1 LAGGEETKESL
12 WMGDKGLPILLLI
25 FGIVALDQFTK
36 YCIQQTMTVNMS
48 IPVIDSV
55 FHLTYILNPGAAFG
69 ILENQRWFFL
79 STAALLFFA
88 AAVFWRR
95 LAEETLPAR
104 LGVGML
110 LGGAIG
116 NVIDRARS
124 GYVVD
129 FFDFRIWPVFNV
141 ADIFIVAGVGLMMC
155 RLLFNKRKE

>member
-1 LAGGEETKESL
+1 
-12 WMGDKGLPILLLI
+12 MPILLLI

-36 YCIQQTMTVNMS
+36 YYIQQTMTVNMS

-79 STAALLFFA
+79 LTAALLFFA

-129 FFDFRIWPVFNV
+129 FFDFRIWPVFNI